1 MNVTSEFYASNV
13 VAISSLL
20 NNFHQ
25 LLLVHKN
32 TYFSS
37 TVKICLTSE
46 TSQVNL
52 VLLLPIKD
60 FLCLLLFSQ
69 NSEKNDKQMAQN

>member
-25 LLLVHKN
+25 LLPVHKN
-32 TYFSS
+32 KYFSS